1 MRSLKDWWMYPNG
14 APLSQL
20 HHKKVHF
27 RVADLP
33 ICSNTLF
40 STDNPANH
48 ERGLT
53 DIPHEVT
60 CSRCWEMM
68 DDMTESGIS
77 PDQIPVEEREEWEQV
92 EVHVTTFYPEKSYKK
107 ENMDYKE
114 REKLLAMKDAKDRE
128 DMYQRKLEKQRREE
142 RPKPSEWRKLRE
154 EFLRRHGL

>member
-1 MRSLKDWWMYPNG
+1 MYPNG

-68 DDMTESGIS
+68 DDMTANGIS
-77 PDQIPVEEREEWEQV
+77 PDQMPAEEREEWEQV
-92 EVHVTTFYPEKSYKK
+92 EVHVTSFYPEKSYKK

-114 REKLLAMKDAKDRE
+114 REKLLAMKGAKDRE
-128 DMYQRKLEKQRREE
+128 DMYQRKLEKQRRGE

>member
-1 MRSLKDWWMYPNG
+1 M
-14 APLSQL
+14 
-20 HHKKVHF
+20 
-27 RVADLP
+27 ADLP

-68 DDMTESGIS
+68 DDMTANGIS
-77 PDQIPVEEREEWEQV
+77 PEQIPVEEREEWEQL

-114 REKLLAMKDAKDRE
+114 REKLLAMKGAKDRE
-128 DMYQRKLEKQRREE
+128 DMDQRKLEKQRREE